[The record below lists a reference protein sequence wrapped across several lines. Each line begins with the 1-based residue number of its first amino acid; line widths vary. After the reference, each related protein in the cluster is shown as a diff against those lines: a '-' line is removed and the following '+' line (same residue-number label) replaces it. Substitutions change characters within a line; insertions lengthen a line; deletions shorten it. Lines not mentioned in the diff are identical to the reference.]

1 MCKIPYDMIDT
12 ELASDLTSML
22 MRSHLLSLSV
32 VTGLAACAAPSAPI
46 DETARMLDSKLAAS
60 AQKIDS
66 MLVDIARAGALTSP
80 AKKPSKVEIN
90 GDLVTV
96 IWHGDA
102 PDVIKK
108 MAEAKGLTFD
118 IKGRRVPSPVAIE
131 AVNTPFVAVLENIG
145 VQLGGRGDVI
155 LRQQSLE
162 VHYRAN

>member
-1 MCKIPYDMIDT
+1 MMVK
-12 ELASDLTSML
+12 
-22 MRSHLLSLSV
+22 RSHMLLLPV
-32 VTGLAACAAPSAPI
+32 AACLAACATPPAPV
-46 DETARMLDSKLAAS
+46 DETARMLDSKLTAS
-60 AQKIDS
+60 AQKIDA

-145 VQLGGRGDVI
+145 VQLGGRGDVV